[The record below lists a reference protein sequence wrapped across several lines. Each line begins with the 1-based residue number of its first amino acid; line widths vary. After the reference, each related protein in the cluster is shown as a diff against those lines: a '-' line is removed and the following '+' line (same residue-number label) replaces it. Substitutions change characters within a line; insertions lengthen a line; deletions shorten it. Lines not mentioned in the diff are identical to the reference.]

1 MPPGQGMRQ
10 RAWKSRREEQDHESL
25 FAHYTPIG
33 LSAIQYPSRSRKT
46 LPWNL
51 NSISTHENHPSALQ
65 HNVGLHQ
72 GATQSERSPAP
83 RRCTD
88 RFNIKTKYPA
98 KTVRILYLSG

>member
-1 MPPGQGMRQ
+1 MQ
-10 RAWKSRREEQDHESL
+10 SL

-33 LSAIQYPSRSRKT
+33 LSAVQYPSRRRKT

-51 NSISTHENHPSALQ
+51 NSISTHQNHPSAALR
-65 HNVGLHQ
+65 GLVSR
-72 GATQSERSPAP
+72 GNTVRERSPAA

-88 RFNIKTKYPA
+88 GFKIKTKYPA